1 MGKRLNQSN
10 LTERPGTRTLL
21 AISLSLSMAAFGCTT
36 DRNLG
41 NGDPVTTPGVR
52 TSPTGSSSPGSES
65 APTNPPMY
73 SSSSYEQSALPPVS
87 RRNIRLSPDQAAAL
101 MAQHQVQPR
110 VRVLGPSGA
119 GMATAGSNGVVAQRG
134 YASDGATNVDT
145 NPALLTN
152 PQLTLNSSISSNP
165 NVAIT
170 SGTGLD
176 SGAVTTDGFAL
187 GATLGASTAGGAT
200 FVPGT
205 LQSRTFSPTLASA
218 NNPPASISGATT
230 FAGNTSVLASQR
242 LGGSAILGTT
252 NTATTTTTGAATVT
266 PTNAS
271 LGTTTS
277 AGTGS
282 LRGRA
287 ATATPTTTGNSLSN
301 PVRIVN
307 GANGRT
313 TITNQR

>member
-1 MGKRLNQSN
+1 MGKRLNSNN
-10 LTERPGTRTLL
+10 LTERPAMRALV
-21 AISLSLSMAAFGCTT
+21 AVSLTLSMAAFGCTT

-73 SSSSYEQSALPPVS
+73 SSSSASYDQALPPVS
-87 RRNIRLSPDQAAAL
+87 RRNIRLSPDQAAAV
-101 MAQHQVQPR
+101 MAQHQAQPR

-119 GMATAGSNGVVAQRG
+119 GMAVGSSTVDAGQRG
-134 YASDGATNVDT
+134 YVSDGATNVNV

-165 NVAIT
+165 SVAIS

-176 SGAVTTDGFAL
+176 SGIVTSDGFAL
-187 GATLGASTAGGAT
+187 GATLGASTTGGAT

-205 LQSRTFSPTLASA
+205 LQSVTLSPTLASA

-242 LGGSAILGTT
+242 LGGTAILGTT
-252 NTATTTTTGAATVT
+252 RTAATTTTTTGAATVT

-271 LGTTTS
+271 R
-277 AGTGS
+277 GS
-282 LRGRA
+282 
-287 ATATPTTTGNSLSN
+287 SVSS
-301 PVRIVN
+301 PVRIVT
-307 GANGRT
+307 GTNGRT

>member
-1 MGKRLNQSN
+1 MGKRLNSNN
-10 LTERPGTRTLL
+10 LTERPAMRALV
-21 AISLSLSMAAFGCTT
+21 AVSLTLSMAAFGCTT

-73 SSSSYEQSALPPVS
+73 SSSASYDQALPPVS
-87 RRNIRLSPDQAAAL
+87 RRNIRLSPDQAAAV
-101 MAQHQVQPR
+101 MAQHQAQPR

-119 GMATAGSNGVVAQRG
+119 GMAAGSSTVAAGQRG
-134 YASDGATNVDT
+134 YVSDGATNVNV

-165 NVAIT
+165 SVGIS

-176 SGAVTTDGFAL
+176 SGTVTSDGFAL
-187 GATLGASTAGGAT
+187 GATLGASTTGGAT

-205 LQSRTFSPTLASA
+205 LQSVTLSPTLASA
-218 NNPPASISGATT
+218 NNPPASISGATS

-242 LGGSAILGTT
+242 LGGTAILGTSRPAA
-252 NTATTTTTGAATVT
+252 TATTTGAATVT

-271 LGTTTS
+271 R
-277 AGTGS
+277 GS
-282 LRGRA
+282 
-287 ATATPTTTGNSLSN
+287 SVSS
-301 PVRIVN
+301 PVRIVT
-307 GANGRT
+307 GTNGRT